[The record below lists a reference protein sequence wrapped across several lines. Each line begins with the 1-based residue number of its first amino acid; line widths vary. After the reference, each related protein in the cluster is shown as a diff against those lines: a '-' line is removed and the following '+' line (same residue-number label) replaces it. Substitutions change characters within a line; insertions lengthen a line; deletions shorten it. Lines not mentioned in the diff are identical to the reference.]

1 MGAALG
7 SRCTGGAEGGVPA
20 PITLGTVLVGADA
33 VWLPWAEPLAWP
45 AAPDQQLLSSTGFP
59 VPRE

>member
-1 MGAALG
+1 MGTGLG

-33 VWLPWAEPLAWP
+33 AWLSPWPG
-45 AAPDQQLLSSTGFP
+45 QQLLSSTGFP